1 MTARGS
7 NGSGNTV
14 ANEVASKVVNGRDFG
29 GFFRRHMRE
38 ILVVALLL
46 LAVHDVFGEHGFL
59 AMWRTQKQL
68 TQLRGDIDRLNKEN
82 TQMTNQVTALKTDPE
97 TIERIAREQM
107 GLAKPG
113 ELIFKLPAAPAS
125 SGDSSAPN
133 ANSDSHSH

>member
-1 MTARGS
+1 MTAQGS
-7 NGSGNTV
+7 ADGGNTV
-14 ANEVASKVVNGRDFG
+14 VNKVASGVENGRDFG
-29 GFFRRHMRE
+29 GFFKRHMRE

-82 TQMTNQVTALKTDPE
+82 TKMTNQVTALKTDPE

-125 SGDSSAPN
+125 SGDGAAPN
-133 ANSDSHSH
+133 ADSHSH

>member
-1 MTARGS
+1 MTAQGS
-7 NGSGNTV
+7 AEGGSAVPNK
-14 ANEVASKVVNGRDFG
+14 VASKVENGRDFG
-29 GFFRRHMRE
+29 GFFKRHMRE

-82 TQMTNQVTALKTDPE
+82 TKMTNQVTALKTDPE

-113 ELIFKLPAAPAS
+113 ELIFKLPAAAPG
-125 SGDSSAPN
+125 SGDSATPN